1 MTTLI
6 SIDPGMSSGI
16 AVGTYSDTEPFQLTH
31 VFQIEGGLKGF
42 VKNVRLIEEEYAL
55 WGSLH
60 IGRKSFNLWDTL
72 YSGCVCGSED
82 DDCDCPFDVAEE
94 YGDVI
99 CEKFTPRPNG
109 KGGLTL
115 ASVEPLRIEGHLVGS
130 GVMPDYPDKAWRQPS
145 SQYFM
150 CPTRGMTLPEKKKAA
165 NRWLKENGFYFTGK
179 DVGCKDADDARSATL
194 HALSY
199 LRKFHRPT
207 QEKYFKEE
215 QHV

>member
-6 SIDPGMSSGI
+6 SIDPGISSGI
-16 AVGTYSDTEPFQLTH
+16 CVGTCSDTEPFQLTH

-42 VKNVRLIEEEYAL
+42 VKNVRLVEETRGEYGFL
-55 WGSLH
+55 SVS
-60 IGRKSFNLWDTL
+60 REMFDLWDTHRM
-72 YSGCVCGSED
+72 GSED
-82 DDCDCPFDVAEE
+82 EE
-94 YGDVI
+94 VVKEGEVI

-150 CPTRGMTLPEKKKAA
+150 CPTRGMSLAEKKKAA
-165 NRWLKENGFYFTGK
+165 NKWLKDNGFYFTGR

-199 LRKFHRPT
+199 LRKFHKPT
-207 QEKYFKEE
+207 QLAFFGGENE
-215 QHV
+215 

>member
-1 MTTLI
+1 MTALI

-42 VKNVRLIEEEYAL
+42 VKNVRYIVHDYGDY
-55 WGSLH
+55 GSLFVS
-60 IGRKSFNLWDTL
+60 REQFNLWDTL
-72 YSGCVCGSED
+72 YPVCDCVS
-82 DDCDCPFDVAEE
+82 DDCSCPLVVREE
-94 YGDVI
+94 LGEVI

-130 GVMPDYPDKAWRQPS
+130 GIMPDYPDKAWRQPS

-150 CPTRGMTLPEKKKAA
+150 CPTRGVTLPEKKKAA
-165 NRWLKENGFYFTGK
+165 NKWLRENGFYFTGK

-215 QHV
+215 QPV

>member
-82 DDCDCPFDVAEE
+82 DDCDCPFDVEEE

-130 GVMPDYPDKAWRQPS
+130 GIMPDYPDKAWRQPS

-150 CPTRGMTLPEKKKAA
+150 CPTRGVTLPEKKKSA
-165 NRWLKENGFYFTGK
+165 NKWLRENGFYFTGK

-199 LRKFHRPT
+199 LRKFHKPT
-207 QEKYFKEE
+207 QLAFFGGENE
-215 QHV
+215 

>member
-16 AVGTYSDTEPFQLTH
+16 CVGTYSDTEPFQLTH
-31 VFQIEGGLKGF
+31 VFQIEGGLRGF
-42 VKNVRLIEEEYAL
+42 VKNVRMIEETWGEYCSLSVAREMFDL
-55 WGSLH
+55 WNTYN
-60 IGRKSFNLWDTL
+60 F
-72 YSGCVCGSED
+72 GSED
-82 DDCDCPFDVAEE
+82 EE
-94 YGDVI
+94 VVTEGVVI

-115 ASVEPLRIEGHLVGS
+115 PSVEPLRIEGYLVGN
-130 GVMPDYPDKAWRQPS
+130 GIMPDYPDKHWRQPS

-165 NRWLKENGFYFTGK
+165 NKWLKENGFYFTGK

>member
-16 AVGTYSDTEPFQLTH
+16 AVGTYSDTEAFQLTH
-31 VFQIEGGLKGF
+31 VFQIEGGLLGF
-42 VKNVRLIEEEYAL
+42 RDHVAFGRAYLTPDSPVT
-55 WGSLH
+55 SLSVGGVVH
-60 IGRKSFNLWDTL
+60 
-72 YSGCVCGSED
+72 
-82 DDCDCPFDVAEE
+82 VAVAPLEI
-94 YGDVI
+94 I

-150 CPTRGMTLPEKKKAA
+150 CPSRGVTLPEKKKAA
-165 NRWLKENGFYFTGK
+165 RAWLKENGFYFTGR

-199 LRKFHRPT
+199 LRKFHKPT
-207 QEKYFKEE
+207 QLAFFGGENE
-215 QHV
+215 

>member
-6 SIDPGMSSGI
+6 SIDPGTSSGI
-16 AVGTYSDTEPFQLTH
+16 AVGTYSDTDPFKLTH

-42 VKNVRLIEEEYAL
+42 VKNVRLIEETWGEYGYL
-55 WGSLH
+55 SVM
-60 IGRKSFNLWDTL
+60 REMFDLWDTQNF
-72 YSGCVCGSED
+72 GKESEA
-82 DDCDCPFDVAEE
+82 VVEQGE
-94 YGDVI
+94 VI

-130 GVMPDYPDKAWRQPS
+130 GIMPDYPDKAWRQPP

-165 NRWLKENGFYFTGK
+165 NKWLKDNGFYFTGK

-199 LRKFHRPT
+199 LRKFHLPT
-207 QEKYFKEE
+207 QELYFKGKND
-215 QHV
+215 

>member
-1 MTTLI
+1 MTREQF
-6 SIDPGMSSGI
+6 D
-16 AVGTYSDTEPFQLTH
+16 
-31 VFQIEGGLKGF
+31 
-42 VKNVRLIEEEYAL
+42 
-55 WGSLH
+55 
-60 IGRKSFNLWDTL
+60 LWDTF
-72 YSGCVCGSED
+72 YPVCDCVS
-82 DDCDCPFDVAEE
+82 DDCSCPFDVREE
-94 YGDVI
+94 LGEVI

-130 GVMPDYPDKAWRQPS
+130 GIMPDYPDKAWRQPS

-165 NRWLKENGFYFTGK
+165 NKWLKDNGFYFTGR

-199 LRKFHRPT
+199 LRKFHKPT
-207 QEKYFKEE
+207 QLAFVGGEK
-215 QHV
+215 

>member
-16 AVGTYSDTEPFQLTH
+16 AVGTYSDTDPFELTH

-42 VKNVRLIEEEYAL
+42 VKNVRLSQGDYAEY
-55 WGSLH
+55 GSLWVL
-60 IGRKSFNLWDTL
+60 RNSFRLWNTV
-72 YSGCVCGSED
+72 YPECACES
-82 DDCDCPFDVAEE
+82 DDCEHPYDALEE
-94 YGDVI
+94 YGDII

-115 ASVEPLRIEGHLVGS
+115 PSVEPLRIEGYLVGS
-130 GVMPDYPDKAWRQPS
+130 GIMPDAPGKNWRQPS

-150 CPTRGMTLPEKKKAA
+150 CPSRGMTLPQKKKAA
-165 NRWLKENGFYFTGK
+165 RAWLKENDFYFTGK

-207 QEKYFKEE
+207 QLMFFGGESA
-215 QHV
+215 

>member
-82 DDCDCPFDVAEE
+82 DDCDCPFDVEEE

-150 CPTRGMTLPEKKKAA
+150 CPTRGVTLPEKKKSA
-165 NRWLKENGFYFTGK
+165 NKWLRENGFYFTGK

-207 QEKYFKEE
+207 QEKYFKGE

>member
-6 SIDPGMSSGI
+6 SIDPGMSSGV

-31 VFQIEGGLKGF
+31 VFQIEGGLGGF

-55 WGSLH
+55 WSSLH

-72 YSGCVCGSED
+72 YPGCVCGSED
-82 DDCDCPFDVAEE
+82 DDCDCPLDVEEE

-130 GVMPDYPDKAWRQPS
+130 GIMPDYPDKAWRQPS

-165 NRWLKENGFYFTGK
+165 RAWLKENGFYFTGR

-207 QEKYFKEE
+207 QEKYFKEKND
-215 QHV
+215 

>member
-6 SIDPGMSSGI
+6 SIDPGISSGI
-16 AVGTYSDTEPFQLTH
+16 CVGTYSDTEPFQLTH

-42 VKNVRLIEEEYAL
+42 VKDVRLVEETWGEYGFL
-55 WGSLH
+55 SVS
-60 IGRKSFNLWDTL
+60 REMFDLWDTHRM
-72 YSGCVCGSED
+72 GSED
-82 DDCDCPFDVAEE
+82 EE
-94 YGDVI
+94 VVKEGEVI

-130 GVMPDYPDKAWRQPS
+130 GIMPDYPDKTWRQPS

-150 CPTRGMTLPEKKKAA
+150 CPARGMTLPEKKKAA
-165 NRWLKENGFYFTGK
+165 NRWLKDNGFYFTGR

-199 LRKFHRPT
+199 LRKFHKPT
-207 QEKYFKEE
+207 QLAFFGGENE
-215 QHV
+215 